1 MEGPLISLDVSKGKS
16 NYRFFENGTD
26 RKGKK
31 GVIRHDIQGF
41 DSIRD
46 EAEKMEKRLR
56 IKPSVIFESTGVYS
70 DVVEKYFTDK
80 GFDVYVISPLL
91 SASMR
96 KEGVRPAKNDSLD
109 TLSIAKVFYS
119 RDDLR
124 KCSENDKNAE
134 RLREM
139 SYELDM
145 MNRRIRPMKCQFLRL
160 LDKVWP
166 CLDEVSDYSSRFM
179 LDFII
184 AFGHPENIKTV
195 KGVLSVIRKSE
206 MGTAGR
212 KDKIAQDLFDYCRT
226 HLSAVSKD
234 SSYVEL
240 LKRMAIELKA
250 MAKKKSE
257 LIDRMA
263 EEARNKDEFVRL
275 LTIPAVAKTT
285 ALKIMARVGDISRF
299 RNAEALV
306 AYCGLDPR
314 VYQSGKMTGEHR
326 TITKKGDCILR
337 STLFLAVKLMVM
349 LYPDTKVARFVAAKA
364 KNGLSYKQAVV
375 AGSAKLARI
384 IYSMLTH
391 HENYVEFNA
400 DIVA

>member
-46 EAEKMEKRLR
+46 EAEKMEERLR

-119 RDDLR
+119 KDDLR
-124 KCSENDKNAE
+124 KCSENDKKAE

-212 KDKIAQDLFDYCRT
+212 KDKIAQDLFDYCHT

-263 EEARNKDEFVRL
+263 EEARNKDEFARL

-306 AYCGLDPR
+306 AYCGLDPGYTSLER
-314 VYQSGKMTGEHR
+314 
-326 TITKKGDCILR
+326 
-337 STLFLAVKLMVM
+337 
-349 LYPDTKVARFVAAKA
+349 
-364 KNGLSYKQAVV
+364 
-375 AGSAKLARI
+375 
-384 IYSMLTH
+384 
-391 HENYVEFNA
+391 
-400 DIVA
+400 

>member
-1 MEGPLISLDVSKGKS
+1 M
-16 NYRFFENGTD
+16 
-26 RKGKK
+26 
-31 GVIRHDIQGF
+31 
-41 DSIRD
+41 
-46 EAEKMEKRLR
+46 
-56 IKPSVIFESTGVYS
+56 
-70 DVVEKYFTDK
+70 
-80 GFDVYVISPLL
+80 
-91 SASMR
+91 
-96 KEGVRPAKNDSLD
+96 
-109 TLSIAKVFYS
+109 FYS

-212 KDKIAQDLFDYCRT
+212 KDKIAQDLFDYCHT

-400 DIVA
+400 NIVA